1 MSKNLPNHSS
11 ILLEK
16 KITIQ
21 MIVLITMAITL
32 ILAFVFF
39 INICSQK
46 KEIIL
51 DNLAMESVQLELL
64 IIDNLNYSNNFV
76 EIASKQI
83 ADNPTDLKYVDK
95 ILKSYVASQ
104 ETMFDFG
111 WRKFSWVD
119 KDLLEVVTSN
129 EGIMPNPR
137 KLHFINN
144 AKNSNKEQFISYQQ
158 KEMSSAIS
166 FKIIR
171 NIFTHGLYQG
181 SVVLSYD
188 IPTLIRSLNVKKKHK
203 STNFVIL
210 NDSLEVIAQSNSLI
224 ANLLTHDAQFM
235 DKLESELKN
244 LHPSRSDHKH
254 SILSHLDMVNGL
266 NYYVTSIKN
275 FPFILIVNIDN
286 HEIREDILN
295 EMLKP
300 VIVIVIFSILSL
312 TIIIMVYKRE
322 TTLRER
328 SEKATLIANHAT
340 EAKTNFLAFT
350 AHEIRSPLGFIIT
363 GSEIMMKE
371 LMGEIPLSYQKYV
384 QGINQKAREIL
395 HFITDILD
403 ENQILAGK
411 FRVKNELHKIQEI
424 IEEAKAGTL
433 ANFGHRKINIV
444 TDLPD
449 NLPLLLCDKGR
460 MIQIFNNLISNSIKY
475 SEDNTNIEIKAIL
488 KDTELIVSVR
498 DQGYGIDEDKIP
510 LILSSYGTSQ
520 EKQKFY
526 SNNSYGLGLS
536 IVTMLVE
543 AHEAELR
550 ISSVKDKGTTVKI
563 IFPKYKLVYDSHKNN
578 SHKQ

>member
-1 MSKNLPNHSS
+1 MSKNLPNHSAL
-11 ILLEK
+11 LLEQ

-21 MIVLITMAITL
+21 MIVLVTMAITL

-83 ADNPTDLKYVDK
+83 ADNPTDLKYIDK

-104 ETMFDFG
+104 ATMFDFG

-119 KDLLEVVTSN
+119 QDLLEVVTSN
-129 EGIMPNPR
+129 KGIMPNPR
-137 KLHFINN
+137 KLHFISE
-144 AKNSNKEQFISYQQ
+144 AKNLRKEQFISYQQ
-158 KEMSSAIS
+158 NEKTSDSS

-171 NIFTHGLYQG
+171 NIFSYGTYQG

-188 IPTLIRSLNVKKKHK
+188 IPTLVRSLNIKKKHK

-210 NDSLEVIAQSNSLI
+210 NDNLKIIAQSNSRI
-224 ANLLTHDAQFM
+224 ANLLTQDAQFI
-235 DKLESELKN
+235 DNIKSELVN
-244 LHPSRSDHKH
+244 LHHSYVNPKH
-254 SILSHLDMVNGL
+254 SILSHLDMINGL
-266 NYYVTSIKN
+266 NYYVTGIKN

-286 HEIREDILN
+286 NEIREDILK

-300 VIVIVIFSILSL
+300 VIILVIFSILSL
-312 TIIIMVYKRE
+312 TIIIAIYKRE
-322 TTLRER
+322 TILRAR
-328 SEKATLIANHAT
+328 SETATLIANHAT

-363 GSEIMMKE
+363 GSEIMIKE

-384 QGINQKAREIL
+384 QGINQKARAIL

-411 FRVKNELHKIQEI
+411 FRVKNELHKILEI
-424 IEEAKAGTL
+424 IEEAKSSVL
-433 ANFGHRKINIV
+433 ANFAHRKVRITIN
-444 TDLPD
+444 LPEI
-449 NLPLLLCDKGR
+449 LPLLLCDKGR
-460 MIQIFNNLISNSIKY
+460 MVQIFYNLLSNSIKY
-475 SEDNTNIEIKAIL
+475 SEDNTNIEVKAIVQ
-488 KDTELIVSVR
+488 DAELILSVR

-510 LILSSYGTSQ
+510 LILSSYGTAQ

-526 SNNSYGLGLS
+526 YNNSYGLGLS

-543 AHEAELR
+543 AHEAEMH
-550 ISSVKDKGTTVKI
+550 ISSVKAKGTTVKI

-578 SHKQ
+578 SDQS